1 MFRHTAGRLACFLR
15 VLAVLVLVP
24 VIQSAAHSA
33 EGDYLLGAGDVIR
46 VTVFQNP
53 DLSIETRITESGEI
67 TYPLL
72 GQVQIGGLSV
82 ARAEG
87 QIAKALRDG
96 GFVMKPQV
104 NILLTQVRGNQV
116 SVVGMVGRP
125 GRFPLELT
133 NTRLTDVL
141 ALAGGILPQGAD
153 IAVVTGLRDGKPMR
167 NEVDV
172 ASLFLDASGGRDITL
187 RNGDVVYVH
196 RAPLFYIYG
205 EVQRP
210 GAYRVERNMTVMQA
224 LAQGG
229 GLTQRGTTR
238 SIEIHRRDSAGG
250 IQKLEPKLDDA
261 MRAEDV
267 LVVRESLF

>member
-1 MFRHTAGRLACFLR
+1 MFRHTAGRLACLLRFLA
-15 VLAVLVLVP
+15 VLAVAPLLLP
-24 VIQSAAHSA
+24 AAHSA

-53 DLSIETRITESGEI
+53 DLSMETRITESGEI

-82 ARAEG
+82 ARAES
-87 QIAKALRDG
+87 QIAKALREG

-153 IAVVTGLRDGKPMR
+153 VAVVSGLRDGKPMR
-167 NEVDV
+167 SEVDI
-172 ASLFLDASGGRDITL
+172 AALFLEQSASRDITL

-238 SIEIHRRDSAGG
+238 SLEIHRRDPAGG